1 MCRACSCV
9 GRRAPIS
16 SDPQPQ
22 AGKHT
27 VISMKVLVMG
37 TGGVG
42 GYFGGLLA
50 RAGHDVSFIARGA
63 HLEAMQG
70 RGLTIESVTE
80 PTFTLQVQA
89 HPAPPAGVTADLVMF
104 CVKNYDTQEAVNIIS
119 PAVGPDTVIL
129 PLQNGVDGADTL
141 AAAFGKERVLGGVAY
156 IEVSVRE
163 PGVIAQ
169 RGGARRIL
177 FGEMQGGP
185 SERCDRLLEEF
196 QAAGWVSEHSVHIK
210 RELWSK
216 LIFIAPFAGMN
227 TVTALAAGPL
237 REAPATRELLRA
249 AVAEGEAVGNAEGA
263 GLPIDAVDRALATL
277 DAFPETGLTS
287 MYRDR
292 LGGKRL
298 ESGFLVGSIVRRGE
312 LHGIP
317 TPVMS
322 TLESL
327 LAPMADGNAMPAL

>member
-1 MCRACSCV
+1 
-9 GRRAPIS
+9 
-16 SDPQPQ
+16 
-22 AGKHT
+22 
-27 VISMKVLVMG
+27 MKVLVMG

-50 RAGHDVSFIARGA
+50 RAGHDVTFIARGA

-70 RGLTIESVTE
+70 RGLVIKSVAE
-80 PTFTLQVQA
+80 PAFTLQVQA
-89 HPAPPAGVTADLVMF
+89 HPAPPEGVTADLIMF
-104 CVKNYDTQEAVNIIS
+104 CVKNYDTQEAVKIIG

-129 PLQNGVDGADTL
+129 PLQNGVDGADAL

-177 FGEMQGGP
+177 FGEMNGST
-185 SERCDRLLEEF
+185 SERSDLLFKEF
-196 QAAGWVSEHSVHIK
+196 EAAGWLVERSAHIK
-210 RELWSK
+210 RDLWSK

-227 TVTALAAGPL
+227 TVTGLAAGPL
-237 REAPATRELLRA
+237 RETQATRQLLSLA
-249 AVAEGEAVGNAEGA
+249 IAEGEAVGNAEGA
-263 GLPIDAVDRALATL
+263 GLPSDAVGRALATL
-277 DAFPETGLTS
+277 DAFPATGLTS

-292 LGGKRL
+292 LAGKRL
-298 ESGFLVGSIVRRGE
+298 ESDVLVGSIVRRGE
-312 LHGIP
+312 RHGIP

-322 TLESL
+322 MMESL
-327 LAPMADGNAMPAL
+327 LAPMANGNATPAL

>member
-1 MCRACSCV
+1 
-9 GRRAPIS
+9 
-16 SDPQPQ
+16 
-22 AGKHT
+22 
-27 VISMKVLVMG
+27 MKVLVMG

-50 RAGHDVSFIARGA
+50 RAGHDVTFIARGA

-70 RGLTIESVTE
+70 RGLVIESVVE

-89 HPAPPAGVTADLVMF
+89 HPAPPASVTADLIMF
-104 CVKNYDTQEAVNIIS
+104 CVKNYDTQEAVDIIA

-129 PLQNGVDGADTL
+129 PLQNGVDGADAL

-177 FGEMQGGP
+177 FGEMDGGT
-185 SERCDRLLEEF
+185 SKRSDLLLNEF
-196 QAAGWVSEHSVHIK
+196 EAAGWLAERSAHIK
-210 RELWSK
+210 RDLWSK

-227 TVTALAAGPL
+227 TVTGLAAGPL
-237 REAPATRELLRA
+237 RKTQATRQLLSLA
-249 AVAEGEAVGNAEGA
+249 IAEGEAVGNAEGA
-263 GLPIDAVDRALATL
+263 VLPPDAVDRALATL
-277 DAFPETGLTS
+277 DAFPATGLTS

-292 LGGKRL
+292 LAGKRL
-298 ESGFLVGSIVRRGE
+298 ESDVLVGSIVRRGE
-312 LHGIP
+312 MHGIP

-322 TLESL
+322 MMESL
-327 LAPMADGNAMPAL
+327 LEPMADGNATLAL

>member
-1 MCRACSCV
+1 M
-9 GRRAPIS
+9 
-16 SDPQPQ
+16 
-22 AGKHT
+22 
-27 VISMKVLVMG
+27 SMKVLVMG

-50 RAGHDVSFIARGA
+50 RAGHDVTFIARGA

-70 RGLTIESVTE
+70 RGLVIESVVE

-89 HPAPPAGVTADLVMF
+89 HPAPPASVTADLIMF
-104 CVKNYDTQEAVNIIS
+104 CVKNYDTQEAVDIIA

-129 PLQNGVDGADTL
+129 PLQNGVDGADAL

-177 FGEMQGGP
+177 FGEMDGGT
-185 SERCDRLLEEF
+185 SKRSDLLLNEF
-196 QAAGWVSEHSVHIK
+196 EAAGWLAERSAHIK
-210 RELWSK
+210 RDLWSK

-227 TVTALAAGPL
+227 TVTGLAAGPL
-237 REAPATRELLRA
+237 RKTQATRQLLSLA
-249 AVAEGEAVGNAEGA
+249 IAEGEAVGNAEGA
-263 GLPIDAVDRALATL
+263 VLPPDAVDRALATL
-277 DAFPETGLTS
+277 DAFPATGLTS

-292 LGGKRL
+292 LAGKRL
-298 ESGFLVGSIVRRGE
+298 ESDVLVGSIVRRGE
-312 LHGIP
+312 MHGIP

-322 TLESL
+322 MMESL
-327 LAPMADGNAMPAL
+327 LAPMANGNATPAL